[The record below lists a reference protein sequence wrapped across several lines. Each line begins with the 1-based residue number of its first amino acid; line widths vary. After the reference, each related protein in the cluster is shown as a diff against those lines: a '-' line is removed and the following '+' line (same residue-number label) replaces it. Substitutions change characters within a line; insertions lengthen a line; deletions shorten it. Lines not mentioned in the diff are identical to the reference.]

1 MKGEIKLNEKSKN
14 TLGLFWGIIAS
25 LITLMS
31 LAIAMFV
38 IVDKKKKREEKELE
52 DYLETSIN

>member
-1 MKGEIKLNEKSKN
+1 MNERN
-14 TLGLFWGIIAS
+14 QTGIGMFWGIIAS
-25 LITLMS
+25 LVTLMS

-38 IVDKKKKREEKELE
+38 IIDKRKKREEKELE

>member
-1 MKGEIKLNEKSKN
+1 MNEKSKS

-38 IVDKKKKREEKELE
+38 IVDKKKKKEEQELE

>member
-1 MKGEIKLNEKSKN
+1 MNEKNRNSM
-14 TLGLFWGIIAS
+14 GLFWGIIAS

-38 IVDKKKKREEKELE
+38 IVDKRKKREEKELE

>member
-1 MKGEIKLNEKSKN
+1 VNEKSKS

-38 IVDKKKKREEKELE
+38 IVDKKKKREEQELE